1 VDSDTGVHTHD
12 GPPLVGRY
20 IRGCRHPD
28 CCALATAA
36 QKERRDRF
44 RNLERDAVQ
53 FPDGGPFTP
62 APWMAE
68 ANCLGMGVDLF
79 FPERGGCG
87 AGETAN
93 AKDVCRGCV
102 VRVECLEAGMDEK
115 FGMWGG
121 MTPRERRRLRMKR
134 TVA

>member
-1 VDSDTGVHTHD
+1 MDSDTGVHTHD
-12 GPPLVGRY
+12 GPPSIGRY

-28 CCALATAA
+28 CRALWAEKQRQRYVPVT
-36 QKERRDRF
+36 
-44 RNLERDAVQ
+44 RDAVQ
-53 FPDGGPFTP
+53 LPDAGPFTP

-79 FPERGGCG
+79 FPERGGC
-87 AGETAN
+87 APGETAN

-102 VRVECLEAGMDEK
+102 VRAECLEAGMDEK

-121 MTPRERRRLRMKR
+121 LTPRERRRLRMKR
-134 TVA
+134 LTVA